1 MTIVSTLPE
10 RLLNTASAAHFLERH
25 IKDGRN
31 YVHVL
36 NDQRRGRRNFCIP
49 FTRRGLQVYYRMTD
63 LLVFIDAER
72 KRGVI
77 SRPAVLVV
85 EDELMGL
92 EEFLNLEDTLKTLM
106 ALRDAANDEI
116 EKILAVLEVEK
127 EAA

>member
-1 MTIVSTLPE
+1 
-10 RLLNTASAAHFLERH
+10 
-25 IKDGRN
+25 
-31 YVHVL
+31 
-36 NDQRRGRRNFCIP
+36 
-49 FTRRGLQVYYRMTD
+49 MTD

-77 SRPAVLVV
+77 DRPTVLVV

-116 EKILAVLEVEK
+116 GKILAVLEVEK